1 MMSENEMMKD
11 GALVAMIRSRTYAA
25 LAGAFRYPTPE
36 FFAEIKTGAF
46 AEELPTLVTAAYPDL
61 DDEIAGAL
69 VTLCSANSLAE
80 QQADYLRVFETGLP
94 KPALALN
101 EGLYANPAERAAI
114 LLELK
119 AFLTRFG
126 LVMNEEFREVEDS
139 LMAELEFMQFLA
151 AKEAQAIELDR
162 DEQPYRRAQR
172 DFLIRHLGRWVPRIA
187 QDAAEI
193 DSSFYRSIAT
203 IASNFVARD
212 ESALREAFAGSGDSA
227 VQVADRSADRP
238 MEKH

>member
-1 MMSENEMMKD
+1 MTSEDGNMKD
-11 GALVAMIRSRTYAA
+11 GALVAMVRSRTYAA

-36 FFAEIKTGAF
+36 FFAEINGGAF
-46 AEELPTLVTAAYPDL
+46 AEELPALVTAVYPDL
-61 DDEIAGAL
+61 DDEIASAV

-80 QQADYLRVFETGLP
+80 QQADYLRTFETSLP
-94 KPALALN
+94 KPALSLN
-101 EGLYANPAERAAI
+101 EGLYANPAERAVI

-119 AFLTRFG
+119 AFLTQFG
-126 LVMNEEFREVEDS
+126 LAMNDDLREVEDS

-151 AKEAQAIELDR
+151 AKEAQAIEFDR
-162 DEQPYRRAQR
+162 DARPYRHAQR
-172 DFLIRHLGRWVPRIA
+172 DFLVRHLGRWVPRFA
-187 QDAAEI
+187 QDATEI

-212 ESALREAFAGSGDSA
+212 ESALREVFAGSPDSTG
-227 VQVADRSADRP
+227 QVVDRSADLP